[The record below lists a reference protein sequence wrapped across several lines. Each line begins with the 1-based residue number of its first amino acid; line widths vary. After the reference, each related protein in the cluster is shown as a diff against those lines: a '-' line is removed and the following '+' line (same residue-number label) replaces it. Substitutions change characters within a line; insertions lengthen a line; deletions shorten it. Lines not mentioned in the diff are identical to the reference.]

1 MLIIDPYYK
10 IISDLIGFTGVAIL
24 LLAFLLN
31 LVGRMSK
38 DGFWYIGLNILGAGL
53 SCLASVLIRYLPF
66 VLLEAVWTLVSVAA
80 LVNYFVKRKKEVRI

>member
-1 MLIIDPYYK
+1 MHLTV
-10 IISDLIGFTGVAIL
+10 SDWIGFTGVAIL

-80 LVNYFVKRKKEVRI
+80 LVNYFVKRKKAIRI